1 MDQEFQYQY
10 DANAGNSVGV
20 SMFFAFLMTYGIAI
34 WTMNHNPERIQEFFY
49 KQKKFILYSFL
60 SIFCINYVSAYS
72 AFFSWCTLVGYV
84 IKLFSVLSDDYKSRE
99 KWDHIGNILFM
110 TFLTAWYIGV
120 VTDIV
125 SNWGY

>member
-1 MDQEFQYQY
+1 MDQVQYQY
-10 DANAGNSVGV
+10 DNNAGNSVGV
-20 SMFFAFLMTYGIAI
+20 SMFFAIFITYGVAT
-34 WTMNHNPERIQEFFY
+34 WTMHNKPERTQEFFH

-72 AFFSWCTLVGYV
+72 AFFSWCTLVGYI
-84 IKLFSVLSDDYKSRE
+84 IKLLSILGDNHPVRE
-99 KWDHIGNILFM
+99 KWDHIGNIIFM

-125 SNWGY
+125 SNWAN